1 MSGRTDLD
9 VILVIVLFAYFAGVG
24 IYVAKAKGRPTEEG
38 LVLGLIAGP
47 FGWLIVAMLPA
58 GPVSKADSTTVVDEV
73 QEEGD
78 EIGRRI
84 AERFQPRPPK

>member
-9 VILVIVLFAYFAGVG
+9 VILAIVGLAYLGGVG
-24 IYVAKAKGRPTEEG
+24 IYVAIAKGRSPKEG

-58 GPVSKADSTTVVDEV
+58 VPVSKADSTAVADEV
-73 QEEGD
+73 EEEGD

-84 AERFQPRPPK
+84 AERFRPRPPK

>member
-1 MSGRTDLD
+1 VGL
-9 VILVIVLFAYFAGVG
+9 AYLGGVG
-24 IYVAKAKGRPTEEG
+24 IYVAIAKGRPPKEG

-58 GPVSKADSTTVVDEV
+58 GPASKADSTAVVDEV
-73 QEEGD
+73 EEEGD

-84 AERFQPRPPK
+84 AERFRPRPPK